1 MGYGDSERQVSRLFR
16 RARQVAPVVISLDE
30 IESLAPQRGGLG
42 EPAITERVV
51 NTMIA
56 ETDGLEELQGVVVIG
71 ATNRL

>member
-1 MGYGDSERQVSRLFR
+1 
-16 RARQVAPVVISLDE
+16 VAPAVVFLDE

>member
-16 RARQVAPVVISLDE
+16 RARQVAPAVVFLDE

-42 EPAITERVV
+42 EPAIAERVV